1 MSKKVKWVRQRQ
13 QCQCFTL
20 KGEDFK
26 ARKKPFAI
34 PWLITFSLVR
44 NDSFLT
50 GTLQLCLSKTFKE
63 AVLRRQK
70 WRTNWPFDC
79 TQRPFEW
86 GERRRKWSSGAGR
99 GPWFLGRW
107 TSPRDISVH
116 THPHT
121 QCEYTITHAAVE
133 TYWNAQT
140 LSKGE
145 DKINATIESL
155 KQLYSTWL
163 HDMKGRWQKET
174 YRNILMNNSA

>member
-116 THPHT
+116 THTPTHT
-121 QCEYTITHAAVE
+121 MWIHNHAC
-133 TYWNAQT
+133 
-140 LSKGE
+140 GC
-145 DKINATIESL
+145 
-155 KQLYSTWL
+155 
-163 HDMKGRWQKET
+163 
-174 YRNILMNNSA
+174 RNILKCPNIKQRGRQDKCHYRVSKTIIFYMTSWHERTMTKRNIQEHSHE